1 MATKNRKWFN
11 EFSVKYGITVQ
22 PVKFNEETIHVA
34 KIGNEHH
41 TALAQLT
48 KAQTEALFKR
58 IHDGECEVMDNKT
71 CVTQTGRVSING
83 TRHDILDTIKGIK
96 VNRLLDI
103 LDKSVKNI
111 SYYNFCNWLMVDEN
125 RREYLRTVEGIN
137 RWQGYLQLEYYFQ
150 TGEIKSNTK
159 DLMQAWEELADRLA
173 EEEGVELVEA

>member
-11 EFSVKYGITVQ
+11 EFSAKYNVTVQ
-22 PVKFNEETIHVA
+22 VIKGNMDTVHVA
-34 KIGNEHH
+34 KIGKEHH

-48 KAQTEALFKR
+48 KAQTEELFKR
-58 IHDGECEVMDNKT
+58 IHDGSCEVMDNKT

-111 SYYNFCNWLMVDEN
+111 SYYNFCNWLLDDSN
-125 RREYLRTVEGIN
+125 RREYLRTIEEVDF
-137 RWQGYLQLEYYFQ
+137 WQGYLQLEYYFQ
-150 TGEIKSNTK
+150 TGEIKSDIS